1 MQAVL
6 PTPEHQSGGFLR
18 RLARDRAGNT
28 MVMIAAALAPLLAMA
43 GGGIDMGRS
52 YLAQA
57 KLQAACDAGVLA
69 ARKRLG
75 SAVAANG
82 LIPDG
87 AEQTGADFFNA
98 NFQNGAYGTQN
109 RDFTMRLES
118 DYAVTG
124 HASVDVPTTIMAIFG
139 HDRVS
144 IEVDCQ
150 ARLNFQN
157 TDVLMVLDTT
167 GSMAQPINGAVKME
181 TLRSVVQ
188 NFHAQLEGSK
198 APGTRI
204 RYGFLPYSTNVNVGH
219 LLKSDWVV
227 DQWDYR
233 GRVAKDS
240 GTWESYTTYNTKQT
254 DVSGSYATITPY
266 TAAACPDSTAIY
278 KVLSQT
284 KDYYG
289 NEKGRTSV
297 TGNYYWCTIAPDGA
311 NVTVNGTRY
320 TNYVYDWTKTKT
332 GTATRPIYKWQYRT
346 VAINLRTL
354 KGATGDDP
362 LVSGSIAR
370 MMSGTP
376 ASPSPL
382 TAYFRG
388 CMEERATYAITDYD
402 DVDFS
407 RALDLDI
414 DLVPTPGDP
423 ATQWRPM
430 LHEFSYEPE
439 IWSNG
444 TGTFRKNAALTT
456 NDYLMAEW
464 YGLSACPS
472 PARKLAEM
480 TAGEVASY
488 VNALEARGS
497 TYHDIGMIWGGRML
511 SRDGLFAAENADVDG
526 RTTSRHLIFL
536 TDGETAP
543 QRLSYGTY
551 GIEPLDERRCTGCTN
566 EQLTQIVENRFAV
579 ACREVK
585 KRNITVWVIGFG
597 VSLNPIMTE
606 CAGEGHFFEAA
617 NATELSDVFSRIA
630 ASMGDLRISR

>member
-1 MQAVL
+1 
-6 PTPEHQSGGFLR
+6 
-18 RLARDRAGNT
+18 
-28 MVMIAAALAPLLAMA
+28 MVMIAAALAPLLAMT

-75 SAVAANG
+75 SAVAADG

-87 AEQTGADFFNA
+87 AEQAGTDFFNA
-98 NFQNGAYGTQN
+98 NFQDGTYGTEN

-118 DYAVTG
+118 DYSVSG

-139 HDRVS
+139 HEQVN

-167 GSMAQPINGAVKME
+167 GSMAQAIDGAVKIE
-181 TLRSVVQ
+181 SLRSVVQ

-227 DQWDYR
+227 DQWSYR
-233 GRVAKDS
+233 GRVAKAT
-240 GTWESYTTYNTKQT
+240 GATESYTTYTTKQI
-254 DVSGSYATITPY
+254 DVSGSYEVIAPY
-266 TAAACPDSTAIY
+266 TAAACPSSTAVF
-278 KVLSQT
+278 KVLSQS
-284 KDYYG
+284 KDSSG

-297 TGNYYWCTIAPDGA
+297 NGIYYSCGIAPDGA
-311 NVTVNGTRY
+311 KVTVNGTRY
-320 TNYVYDWTKTKT
+320 NNYVYDWTKVRT
-332 GTATRPIYKWQYRT
+332 GTATRPVYRWQYGA
-346 VAINLRTL
+346 VSIDLGTL
-354 KGATGDDP
+354 KGATGGDS
-362 LVSGSIAR
+362 LVNGSIAR

-376 ASPSPL
+376 AAPTPL

-402 DVDFS
+402 EVDFS

-414 DLVPTPGDP
+414 DRVPTPGDP

-430 LHEFSYEPE
+430 LHEFSYESE
-439 IWSNG
+439 IFWDGSG
-444 TGTFRKNAALTT
+444 SFRKNPGLTN
-456 NDYLMAEW
+456 NDYLMAEGL
-464 YGLSACPS
+464 GLSACPS

-480 TAGEVASY
+480 TAGEVTAY

-511 SRDGLFAAENADVDG
+511 SRDGLFAAENADLNG
-526 RTTSRHLIFL
+526 RNTSRHLIFL

-543 QRLSYGTY
+543 QRYSYGTY
-551 GIEPLDERRCTGCTN
+551 GIEPLDERRCSGCTN
-566 EQLTQIVENRFAV
+566 EQLTAIVEKRFAV

-585 KRNITVWVIGFG
+585 NRNITVWVIGFG
-597 VSLNPIMTE
+597 VSLNPVMTE

-617 NATELSDVFSRIA
+617 DADELGDVFSRIA
-630 ASMGDLRISR
+630 ASMGDLRITR

>member
-1 MQAVL
+1 
-6 PTPEHQSGGFLR
+6 
-18 RLARDRAGNT
+18 
-28 MVMIAAALAPLLAMA
+28 MVMIAAALAPLLAMT

-82 LIPDG
+82 QIPAG
-87 AEQTGADFFNA
+87 AEQTGDEFFNA
-98 NFQNGAYGTQN
+98 NFQDGTYGTQN
-109 RDFTMRLES
+109 RDFAMQLES

-124 HASVDVPTTIMAIFG
+124 RASADVPTTIMAIFG
-139 HDRVS
+139 HEKVS
-144 IEVDCQ
+144 LEVDCQ
-150 ARLNFQN
+150 ARLNFPN
-157 TDVLMVLDTT
+157 TDVMMVLDTT
-167 GSMAQPINGAVKME
+167 GSMAQAIDGAVKIVS
-181 TLRSVVQ
+181 LRTVVQ
-188 NFHAQLEGSK
+188 NFHAQVEGSK

-227 DQWDYR
+227 DQWNYR

-240 GTWESYTTYNTKQT
+240 GVRESYTTYATKQT
-254 DVSGSYATITPY
+254 DVSGSYATITSY
-266 TAAACPDSTAIY
+266 TAASCPTSTAVY
-278 KVLSQT
+278 KALSQT
-284 KDYYG
+284 KDSNG

-297 TGNYYWCTIAPDGA
+297 NGTYYWCTIAADGA

-320 TNYVYDWTKTKT
+320 NNYVYDWTNTRT
-332 GTATRPIYKWQYRT
+332 GTATRPVYKWQYGA
-346 VAINLRTL
+346 VAINLRSL
-354 KGATGDDP
+354 KGASGSDP
-362 LVSGSIAR
+362 LANGSIAR

-376 ASPSPL
+376 AAPSPL
-382 TAYFRG
+382 TAYYRG
-388 CMEERATYAITDYD
+388 CIEERATYDIADYD
-402 DVDFS
+402 NVDFS

-423 ATQWRPM
+423 TTQWRPM

-439 IWSNG
+439 VWSNG
-444 TGTFRKNAALTT
+444 TGAFKKNPALTT

-464 YGLSACPS
+464 GGLSACPS
-472 PARKLAEM
+472 PSRKLAEM
-480 TAGEVASY
+480 TAGEVAAY

-497 TYHDIGMIWGGRML
+497 TYHDIGMIWGARLL
-511 SRDGLFAAENADVDG
+511 SRDGLFADENADVKG

-543 QRLSYGTY
+543 LRFSYGTY
-551 GIEPLDERRCTGCTN
+551 GIEPLDERRCTGCN
-566 EQLTQIVENRFAV
+566 DEQLTQAVENRFAV
-579 ACREVK
+579 ACREAK

-597 VSLNPIMTE
+597 VSLNPVMTE
-606 CAGEGHFFEAA
+606 CAGEGHSFEAA
-617 NATELSDVFSRIA
+617 NATELNNAFSRIA